1 LEVPRHPSEETSE
14 IGGANPWWRRS
25 VWLAGLITVGALALR
40 LSLAD
45 FPTDRH
51 SDEPVVAGL
60 AQRAAETGHFTA
72 NWEGS
77 QKGVYW
83 NRATYQFS
91 PYTLVQEG
99 INSALYRWRGWPA
112 TLKEHILCARRTS
125 CVWGAFTAF
134 LVFLTVREAFGSPR
148 AAILGEAILALCLLN
163 VQDSIYARVDA
174 FVGLLVVLCFYLAA
188 RTMRRPGRGV
198 SAMLAALVAGV
209 AVAAK
214 YNVLPILIVV
224 AWIPLA
230 YRLRHGVSG
239 ARAIAIALGALVLV
253 VLGFVLATPE
263 LLRDPQPLIE
273 GFRFELDHYQFGH
286 APYQAYDWRDNNLF
300 YWATYLGL
308 LGFGLLPLLGALLFL
323 AGVVR
328 WPTLEAAVLA
338 TFLVV
343 AGGLALLPK
352 VRFERNLEV
361 LLGPLTM
368 AAALGLTAFLSWLKR
383 LGGPTLGPVLAACFL
398 LLVFGQPI
406 RTLIHFREALRPESS
421 PWSSVVVLSAPDR
434 TFMADLKDDPEE
446 KPQALRYRQVFLLDY
461 NDRFS
466 AANFRRWMEFLSPQ
480 QIMVVRSKWSE
491 HGYPFSTIDMTH
503 GPARIYIVQRRPAAT
518 R

>member
-1 LEVPRHPSEETSE
+1 LEVPCHPSDATGAT
-14 IGGANPWWRRS
+14 GGSNLRRRQS
-25 VWLAGLITVGALALR
+25 GWLAGLIAVGALGLR

-72 NWEGS
+72 NWAGS
-77 QKGVYW
+77 QEGVYW

-91 PYTLVQEG
+91 PYSLAQEA
-99 INSALYRWRGWPA
+99 INSALYHLTGWPA
-112 TLKEHILCARRTS
+112 TGEEHIISARRTS
-125 CVWGAFTAF
+125 CVWGALTAF
-134 LVFLTVREAFGSPR
+134 LVFLSMREAFGSLS
-148 AAILGEAILALCLLN
+148 AAILGEVILGFSLLN
-163 VQDSIYARVDA
+163 VQDSIYARVDS

-188 RTMRRPGRGV
+188 RTVRQPRRGV
-198 SAMLAALVAGV
+198 SAMLAALVAGI

-214 YNVLPILIVV
+214 YNALPILVVV

-230 YRLRHGVSG
+230 YWLRHGVSA
-239 ARAIAIALGALVLV
+239 ARAVAIALACLVIAA
-253 VLGFVLATPE
+253 LGFVIATPE
-263 LLRDPQPLIE
+263 LLGDPRPLIE
-273 GFRFELDHYQFGH
+273 GFRFELEHYQFGH

-323 AGVVR
+323 AGVTR
-328 WPTLEAAVLA
+328 RPSLEAAMLA

-343 AGGLALLPK
+343 AAGLALLPK

-361 LLGPLTM
+361 LLGPLSM
-368 AAALGLTAFLSWLKR
+368 AAALGLTTFLSWLKR
-383 LGGPTLGPVLAACFL
+383 LGGPKLGPVLAAGLL

-421 PWSSVVVLSAPDR
+421 PWTSVPQLAARDR
-434 TFMADLKDDPEE
+434 TFMADLKDDPEA
-446 KPQALRYRQVFLLDY
+446 KPEALHYRQLFLVDY

-466 AANFRRWMEFLSPQ
+466 AENLRRWMEFLSPQ
-480 QIMVVRSKWSE
+480 QIVVVRSKWSA

-503 GPARIYIVQRRPAAT
+503 GPARIYIVQRRPAVP